1 MNPPKYKIGD
11 TVRRTDIIE
20 HKTHTIEYVAWHQ
33 GGWIYSMERQG
44 WGEGWAWVS
53 ESDIEV
59 CKNVSY

>member
-11 TVRRTDIIE
+11 TVRRTDITENKI
-20 HKTHTIEYVAWHQ
+20 HTIEAVREHQ
-33 GGWIYSMERQG
+33 GGWIYTMVDQG
-44 WGEGWAWVS
+44 WGDGWAWVS